1 MRPRPIDLF
10 AVRTAA
16 ELVVVDFG
24 ERFEFADYVG
34 LGCRFQRGVT
44 SQAPR
49 KRRDQFRKV
58 KTTDNLDRLFVGVL
72 GPRPISVLNDR
83 VHEQTPITRQER
95 SIFADHHLEQL
106 AVISVLTV
114 GDIKSE
120 QTKIAREASQMYISH
135 KS

>member
-1 MRPRPIDLF
+1 MSAFGCLF
-10 AVRTAA
+10 QQ
-16 ELVVVDFG
+16 
-24 ERFEFADYVG
+24 
-34 LGCRFQRGVT
+34 CVT

-49 KRRDQFRKV
+49 ERRDQFRKV
-58 KTTDNLDRLFVGVL
+58 KTADNLDRLFVGVL

-106 AVISVLTV
+106 AVISVLV
-114 GDIKSE
+114 VRDIKSE
-120 QTKIAREASQMYISH
+120 KTKIARESSQMPFSN

>member
-1 MRPRPIDLF
+1 VRPRPIDLF
-10 AVRTAA
+10 AVKTAA

-24 ERFEFADYVG
+24 ERFEFADYVS
-34 LGCRFQRGVT
+34 LGYRFQRGVT

-95 SIFADHHLEQL
+95 SIFADHHLKQM

-120 QTKIAREASQMYISH
+120 QTKIAREVSQIGIRH